1 MHRIEVIIGVHVCD
15 LLISVVALAI
25 KPVLRLQSVWEDAR
39 AEVVEYRESYEE
51 GDGETLIDDNDER
64 IY

>member
-25 KPVLRLQSVWEDAR
+25 KPVLRLQSVGEDTR
-39 AEVVEYRESYEE
+39 AKIVEYRESYEE